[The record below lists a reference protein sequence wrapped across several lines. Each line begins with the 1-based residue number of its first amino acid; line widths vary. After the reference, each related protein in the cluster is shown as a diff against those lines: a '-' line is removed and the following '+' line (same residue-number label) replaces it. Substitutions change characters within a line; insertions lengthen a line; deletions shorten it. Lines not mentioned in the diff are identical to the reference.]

1 MKVLDVAGHDA
12 DIFYVL
18 LLCSGQYDF
27 LPELY
32 DVLGREKTVQ
42 LLDIF
47 AGTTVKFPP
56 EKELERLAAEVR
68 IFIRIKQAGEKQR
81 LNVIKDLADQYGLTE
96 EVVKQVYD
104 KTASMIEDKLGME
117 VLIGSL
123 KQRRYRSGT

>member
-1 MKVLDVAGHDA
+1 MKVLDVTGNAA
-12 DIFYVL
+12 DVFYVL
-18 LLCSGQYDF
+18 LLYSGQYDF

-47 AGTTVKFPP
+47 AGATVKFPP

-68 IFIRIKQAGEKQR
+68 IYLRLKQASEKQR
-81 LNVIKDLADQYGLTE
+81 IAVIKDLADEYGLVE

-104 KTASMIEDKLGME
+104 KTAAVIEDKLGME
-117 VLIGSL
+117 VLLGSL